1 MAALGLCCCMCAY
14 SCGSQASPCSACSS
28 CGSRAR
34 GHTGFSGCGSWAQGP
49 RDMSLVVPWR
59 VGSSRTRDR
68 TRVPCDGKRI
78 LNHWATREVQFYHF
92 LTGLLAV
99 QPSSFVTKMFLSPP
113 PQHITEWSQAI
124 FQFMGLLILLIDL
137 SMYHLL
143 PVHPLFAGR
152 WISIRFICK
161 RWLLSTMLL
170 LL

>member
-1 MAALGLCCCMCAY
+1 MAALGLCCLLLWLTGFSLQCLLF
-14 SCGSQASPCSACSS
+14 

-34 GHTGFSGCGSWAQGP
+34 GYTGFSGCGSWAQGP

-59 VGSSRTRDR
+59 AGSSRTRDR
-68 TRVPCDGKRI
+68 TRVPCDGRRI
-78 LNHWATREVQFYHF
+78 LNHWANREVQFYHF
-92 LTGLLAV
+92 LTGLLAI
-99 QPSSFVTKMFLSPP
+99 QASSFVTKMFLSPP
-113 PQHITEWSQAI
+113 PHQHITEWSQAI

>member
-49 RDMSLVVPWR
+49 RDMSLVVPWS

-113 PQHITEWSQAI
+113 PPTYHWMISGYFPIHGSVNFAYW
-124 FQFMGLLILLIDL
+124 LIDV
-137 SMYHLL
+137 S
-143 PVHPLFAGR
+143 PASCSPT
-152 WISIRFICK
+152 IC
-161 RWLLSTMLL
+161 W
-170 LL
+170 